1 MKIRT
6 RLSSALPQENRTGEY
21 EKIEGEDILFIYG
34 QKENIFKENKLM
46 FPLLS
51 HA

>member
-1 MKIRT
+1 MKAILGFT
-6 RLSSALPQENRTGEY
+6 PKENRTGEY